1 MKPLRFILVAVAAL
15 GLQACSTVDTAT
27 RASTMDSPI
36 LSTRSLS
43 FAVKDVRVSV
53 PESLSVSEA
62 NLFYP
67 QGDIVWRGE
76 ARGDRHA
83 QVAAMFDAGMK
94 RGVASMKNTGQPV
107 IVDIQ
112 VARFH
117 ALSEKA
123 RYSFGG
129 VHNIKFV
136 MTVRDATT
144 GAIILPAREI
154 NSDLKGLGGNAAIE
168 AEARGFTE
176 KVQITEHL
184 ARVIQLELTRPGT
197 AEQKKTIFSDNSD
210 VAVVNAL

>member
-1 MKPLRFILVAVAAL
+1 ME
-15 GLQACSTVDTAT
+15 TAT
-27 RASTMDSPI
+27 RAAPVDSPI
-36 LSTRSLS
+36 LSSRSPAFS
-43 FAVKDVRVSV
+43 VKDIRVSV
-53 PESLSVSEA
+53 PETLKVSEA

-76 ARGDRHA
+76 PRGDRHA
-83 QVAAMFDAGMK
+83 QVAGIFKTGMT
-94 RGVASMKNTGQPV
+94 RGVAEMKNSGQPV

-112 VARFH
+112 VERFH

-129 VHNIKFV
+129 VHNIKFL
-136 MTVRDATT
+136 MTVRDAKS
-144 GAIILPAREI
+144 GAIVLPTREV

-184 ARVIQLELTRPGT
+184 ARVIQMELTRPGT
-197 AEQKKTIFSDNSD
+197 SEQKKTIFSDNSD
-210 VAVVNAL
+210 ITRPNAL